1 MRVLRWSSRAAWLG
15 LLAMVG
21 AVGCSGGGDSGG
33 KRIIILNNGNSPF
46 WDAARVGMEEAAKD
60 FQLDKAGLRA
70 TFEDNDAT
78 PKGQLDKLR
87 QFASQ
92 DDIAA
97 IAVSAIDARNDAIAN
112 QLRKL
117 RDEGVKV
124 ITVDSDL
131 DRERARNA
139 RFAFIGT
146 DNLVGGRELGVC
158 AKHLDPDGGGYV
170 TFVGR
175 TGAQNAIERVK
186 GFGEGAG
193 RKFKLLDNMEDK
205 NDRPK
210 AKANVRQAL
219 AKHPDDLK
227 VVVGIWSYNAPAI
240 ASVVGDLSRER
251 RRALTVVTFDAEPGA
266 ITAMA
271 DGHIDA
277 MVVQNPYEMGYQGV
291 RLMKALVE
299 DDQATI
305 HKMLPNLGKPDGDIY
320 DTGLKVVVPDD
331 NKALKS
337 KMFQKT
343 TQFLTLSEFRQWL
356 AKYNLRGS

>member
-1 MRVLRWSSRAAWLG
+1 MRALRWSSGLAWVG
-15 LLAMVG
+15 LLAIIAAG
-21 AVGCSGGGDSGG
+21 GCSGGSDGGG

-60 FQLDKAGLRA
+60 FKLEQAGLRA
-70 TFEDNDAT
+70 AFEDNDAT

-92 DDIAA
+92 ADIAA
-97 IAVSAIDARNDAIAN
+97 VAVSAIDARNDAIAD

-117 RDEGVKV
+117 RDKGVKV

-131 DRERARNA
+131 DRDRCRDA

-158 AKHLDPDGGGYV
+158 AKYLCPDGGGYV

-175 TGAQNAIERVK
+175 RGAQNAIERVK

-193 RKFKLLDNMEDK
+193 SKIKLLDNMEDK

-227 VVVGIWSYNAPAI
+227 VLVGIWSYNAPAI
-240 ASVVGDLSRER
+240 ASVVGDLPKEK
-251 RRALTVVTFDAEPGA
+251 RRALTVVAFDAEPGA
-266 ITAMA
+266 ITAMD

-305 HKMLPNLGKPDGDIY
+305 HKMLPNSGKPDGDIY
-320 DTGLKVVVPDD
+320 NTGLKVVVPEG
-331 NKALKS
+331 NKVLKP
-337 KMFQKT
+337 KMFLKT
-343 TQFLTLSEFRQWL
+343 TQFLALSQFREWL